1 VFELPHYLAWQDWE
15 HWQPLND
22 WLESAASRP

>member
-15 HWQPLND
+15 QWLPLTD
-22 WLESAASRP
+22 WLGSAASRP